1 MANPSTS
8 SSTHDETG
16 RRRKKTGAT
25 DKTVTERIARDIE
38 NRVALRREGL
48 IDVASERFSDSER
61 KPIKAHLDD
70 FIASMKAKGCDE
82 KHTRST
88 RTYLK
93 RIIEVARIEH
103 LSDLTPSAATL
114 ALGAIEKKH
123 KLSARSMNAHA
134 TAIKSLA
141 RWAWKDGRV
150 RAYDLGNIGR
160 RNEEADR
167 RYVRR
172 PLTDTELRTLLSN
185 TRTAPPWR
193 KTSGVDRTW
202 FYTLAATT
210 GLRRSELATLCPEDF
225 ETEGRFPTVHLD
237 GARTKNGKA
246 AEQPLPLSLA
256 AELLPWLACKP
267 SGSPVFALPE
277 KTALMLHADLRRC
290 GIEPVDAQGR
300 VVDTHSLRHG
310 YISALA
316 RAGVPIKVA
325 QTLARHSD
333 PKLTMNVYSH
343 LTAFDLH
350 GAIADALP
358 DLMIEAP
365 ENLVVATGT
374 DGPTATQSATRLEGD
389 NPNIK
394 LASEVMSNCSLTLNQ
409 RVVGSSPTGG
419 TCYIRTYSES

>member
-1 MANPSTS
+1 MPS
-8 SSTHDETG
+8 
-16 RRRKKTGAT
+16 
-25 DKTVTERIARDIE
+25 
-38 NRVALRREGL
+38 REGL

-150 RAYDLGNIGR
+150 RPYELGNIGR

-172 PLTDTELRTLLSN
+172 PLTDTELRTLLSK
-185 TRTAPPWR
+185 TRTAPLLEKDERSRSDMVLHVGCQYWPTPFR
-193 KTSGVDRTW
+193 ACRPSPRGLRDRGAIPHCSPGW
-202 FYTLAATT
+202 FPHQERLRSRATLAP
-210 GLRRSELATLCPEDF
+210 ELGCRVAP
-225 ETEGRFPTVHLD
+225 
-237 GARTKNGKA
+237 
-246 AEQPLPLSLA
+246 
-256 AELLPWLACKP
+256 LACVP
-267 SGSPVFALPE
+267 SPLEAPCCITRE
-277 KTALMLHADLRRC
+277 AAQMLHADLRRC

-325 QTLARHSD
+325 QTLARHSEPEVD
-333 PKLTMNVYSH
+333 DERLLT
-343 LTAFDLH
+343 
-350 GAIADALP
+350 P
-358 DLMIEAP
+358 D
-365 ENLVVATGT
+365 
-374 DGPTATQSATRLEGD
+374 
-389 NPNIK
+389 
-394 LASEVMSNCSLTLNQ
+394 
-409 RVVGSSPTGG
+409 RVRSSRRD
-419 TCYIRTYSES
+419 C